1 MMLEF
6 AKFQAIKNRASS
18 KRFHNYKMP
27 RYHFPYYRKAVMKGT
42 AKVGINKVPC
52 KKNKEHF

>member
-27 RYHFPYYRKAVMKGT
+27 RYHLPYYRKAVMKG
-42 AKVGINKVPC
+42 AA
-52 KKNKEHF
+52 